1 MASREFPRR
10 QIHLDFHTGPDILDV
25 GAQFNAREF
34 AATFKAAHIDSV
46 TVFAKCHHGHL
57 YYKTPRPERHPGLP
71 KSLDLL
77 AEQVDALHSA
87 GIRAPIYISILCDEY
102 AANTHPEWIARDA
115 QGAPVRRPGGIFNPG
130 WQIMEMTSPY
140 QEYLAEQTSEVL
152 KLFKPVDGIFF
163 DMCWDQPST
172 NRYFIDAMRRAD
184 LDPESP
190 ADRDRVALQVS
201 RDYMKRFYRMVQ
213 SSSPGASVFFNARSL
228 DKLAPEIST
237 FSHVEIEALPTGGW
251 GYLYFPRHVRH
262 VRTLGRPYLGQ
273 TARFHKS
280 WADFGGI
287 KPYAALEYETSLMM
301 AHGAAC
307 SVGDQLHPRG
317 KLEQAAYDLVGKAY
331 ARVEDREPWL
341 RGAVPVTQI
350 GVLQTSAAGTRS
362 EEGVTQMLTQL
373 KHQFD
378 IISPAHKFS
387 EYEVL
392 ILPDAVELD
401 PATTKRLSAFLR
413 QGGAMLATGTAG
425 LSDNAQKALPQL
437 GIEPEGLS
445 PFTATYVR
453 FAKEISRDIPAID
466 HVMYD
471 RGVRVR
477 ARPGTKQLASIV
489 EPYFERTWAHFCSHR
504 QTPPQKLTQYA
515 AAVLKGRVGYIPL
528 PVFDSY
534 ANHGSLACRWLVDAI
549 LSQILPDPLIRLDAP
564 AMTEA
569 TITRQ
574 GGRTIV
580 HILHYSPQRRT
591 PSLDIV
597 EDIVPLFDI
606 KLSLKTP
613 RKPTRVY
620 LAPDKSPLEFQY
632 ANGRTETVIPRIE
645 GHAMVIFE

>member
-1 MASREFPRR
+1 MALRDFPRR
-10 QIHLDFHTGPDILDV
+10 QIHLDFHTGPDIFDV

-57 YYKTPRPERHPGLP
+57 YYKTSRPERHPGLP

-77 AEQVDALHSA
+77 AEQVDALHGA

-115 QGAPVRRPGGIFNPG
+115 QGAPVRRPSGIFNPG
-130 WQIMEMTSPY
+130 WQILEMTSPY

-172 NRYFIDAMRRAD
+172 NRYFMEAMRRAH
-184 LDPESP
+184 LDPESS
-190 ADRDRVALQVS
+190 ADRDRLALQVS

-301 AHGAAC
+301 AHAAAC
-307 SVGDQLHPRG
+307 SIGDQLHPRG
-317 KLEQAAYDLVGKAY
+317 KLEQPAYDLVGKAY
-331 ARVEDREPWL
+331 GRVEEREPWL
-341 RGAVPVTQI
+341 RGAVPITQI
-350 GVLQTSAAGTRS
+350 GVLQTSGAGVRT

-387 EYEVL
+387 DYELL

-401 PATTKRLSAFLR
+401 AATAKRLSAFLR

-437 GIEPEGLS
+437 GIEPEGFS

-453 FAKEISRDIPAID
+453 FAKEFSGDIPAID

-477 ARPGTKQLASIV
+477 AQREQNS
-489 EPYFERTWAHFCSHR
+489 
-504 QTPPQKLTQYA
+504 
-515 AAVLKGRVGYIPL
+515 
-528 PVFDSY
+528 
-534 ANHGSLACRWLVDAI
+534 
-549 LSQILPDPLIRLDAP
+549 
-564 AMTEA
+564 
-569 TITRQ
+569 
-574 GGRTIV
+574 
-580 HILHYSPQRRT
+580 SPQ
-591 PSLDIV
+591 S
-597 EDIVPLFDI
+597 
-606 KLSLKTP
+606 LSLISSAPGCIFAAIGKP
-613 RKPTRVY
+613 RRKSSPNTR
-620 LAPDKSPLEFQY
+620 
-632 ANGRTETVIPRIE
+632 PRC
-645 GHAMVIFE
+645 